1 MNFTEQYDFNKNLK
15 FIWKGLFPK
24 LKFIWKGLFAKLK
37 LIWKG
42 LFPKL
47 KFMWE
52 GLFPKLKLFWNG
64 LFSLWDS
71 IHFCN
76 QNKTHIMQAFMI
88 KICLFAVMHFDL
100 LFFFHDI
107 FEEWDC
113 PEFCWMVLQFNYK
126 ICYKILSNNNLLF
139 QLITL
144 ISRRNKDL

>member
-1 MNFTEQYDFNKNLK
+1 MNFTEQYDFNKNLKFIWKGLFPKLK

-100 LFFFHDI
+100 LFFFMTFLKNEI
-107 FEEWDC
+107 VLNLVEWYC
-113 PEFCWMVLQFNYK
+113 
-126 ICYKILSNNNLLF
+126 NLIIKF
-139 QLITL
+139 VKKSFPIT
-144 ISRRNKDL
+144 IYYFSW